1 MLRARHQLNRL
12 YSLIEI
18 LGEVKDLDTLLQRL
32 PSHLAEVLNAE
43 RATLYLVDADT
54 GGLWSR
60 VMTPDGP
67 LEIRLKPG
75 QGLAGWVGQARAPVL
90 IDDVLKEDRFDSRW
104 DQKSGFTTRNMLAVP
119 LLNPCDELLGVL
131 QVLNKR
137 RAGFDLPD
145 QRLLRSVAVL
155 AAARVECWA
164 LRRAMQAHREAG

>member
-1 MLRARHQLNRL
+1 MRARHQLDRL

-18 LGEVKDLDTLLQRL
+18 LGDSKDLDALLQRL
-32 PSHLAEVLNAE
+32 PPHLAEVLNAE
-43 RATLYLVDADT
+43 RATLYLVDEAT
-54 GGLWSR
+54 GGLWSK
-60 VMTPDGP
+60 VPTEQGM

-119 LLNPCDELLGVL
+119 LLNPADELVGVL

-137 RAGFDLPD
+137 RGRFDLSD
-145 QRLLRSVAVL
+145 QRLLHSVAVI

-164 LRRAMQAHREAG
+164 LERAMQAHREAG